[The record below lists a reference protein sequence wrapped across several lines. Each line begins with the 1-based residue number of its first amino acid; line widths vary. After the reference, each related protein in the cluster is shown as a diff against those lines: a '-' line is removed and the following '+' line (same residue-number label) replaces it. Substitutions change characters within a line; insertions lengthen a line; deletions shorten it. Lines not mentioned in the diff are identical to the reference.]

1 MITIKDIAKRCGVS
15 PSTVS
20 KVIKDYPNIPEETKK
35 RVREVMDELG
45 YVPNAAASSL
55 SSGKYTNIGILGFL
69 NDKQSP
75 LSRNIFSSIL
85 AHFQREMSENGY
97 DLVFI
102 DKNVYG
108 RKMSF
113 LRSCENKRVAGVLL
127 FGNLYDEQ
135 MQEVMNSNIPC
146 VGFDYFGNN
155 VNSVYTDGRK
165 ALYELTKYIISN
177 GHKNIFFVAGDDN
190 ETTNARIMGFR
201 QAMEESNLEIKDN
214 TIVNISYG
222 SIEEVEEVT
231 EKIIKD
237 HPEVTAIIYPDDMTA
252 QAGIHKLRELNKN
265 VPNDISVAGFDG
277 ATWTKYLTY
286 PLTTMKQDTHLIA
299 HKLAEL
305 LINVINNPNQEK
317 QSIGVDAE
325 LIMGETILDIC

>member
-1 MITIKDIAKRCGVS
+1 MKKIGIIGGGQLGMMLAEAAK
-15 PSTVS
+15 
-20 KVIKDYPNIPEETKK
+20 
-35 RVREVMDELG
+35 ELG
-45 YVPNAAASSL
+45 ASSICL
-55 SSGKYTNIGILGFL
+55 DPNPNCPAS
-69 NDKQSP
+69 
-75 LSRNIFSSIL
+75 
-85 AHFQREMSENGY
+85 
-97 DLVFI
+97 V
-102 DKNVYG
+102 
-108 RKMSF
+108 
-113 LRSCENKRVAGVLL
+113 VL
-127 FGNLYDEQ
+127 
-135 MQEVMNSNIPC
+135 
-146 VGFDYFGNN
+146 
-155 VNSVYTDGRK
+155 
-165 ALYELTKYIISN
+165 
-177 GHKNIFFVAGDDN
+177 HKNIFFVAGDDN
-190 ETTNARIMGFR
+190 ETTNARIMGFK

-325 LIMGETILDIC
+325 LVKGETILDIC